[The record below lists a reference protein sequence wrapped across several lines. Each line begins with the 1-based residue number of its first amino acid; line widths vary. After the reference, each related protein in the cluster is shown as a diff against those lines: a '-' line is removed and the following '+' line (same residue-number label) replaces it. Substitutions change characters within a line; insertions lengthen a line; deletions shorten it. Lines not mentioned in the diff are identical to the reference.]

1 MLSLSS
7 TAYKTAPIWGQELV
21 LSGRGFLREM
31 LRGGPLLHRSY
42 EDLAISQWLN
52 KPDWQKLQL
61 EKLTSV
67 LSQAAKTIP
76 FYKTRFAACGFDA
89 NAPLKWADIER
100 IPILSK
106 REIIDAGD
114 SISAPLAKWRGVKGK
129 TSGTTGTSLEGYR
142 THRSILR
149 EAAFI
154 TRQLQWAGY
163 KTGEPRVWLRG
174 DEIVPLANVQAPYW
188 RFNRAEN
195 MLMMSSFHLSEQNA
209 PHYLAALEKFDPV
222 LIQAYPTSITY
233 LAKWLQNNDRPYQGK
248 RLRGI
253 VTSSEA
259 MPADAKKI
267 IEQNMGCRVFDWYG
281 SFERVSAIGTCEF
294 GNHHIQEDYGYT
306 ELIPLDD
313 GSHEIIGTGF
323 DNSLMPLIRYRSVDS
338 VILGDSDYAC
348 PCGRTFRVVDKVLG
362 RQDDTIITKDGKTHI
377 MPDFI
382 FGGVAHL
389 VEAQIIQDRLD
400 AIRLRVVPGP
410 KFGQEQVDQL
420 TLNAQER
427 FGSSVNISVELVE
440 SIPRTA
446 NGKFRCSISNL

>member
-1 MLSLSS
+1 MLSLNSS
-7 TAYKTAPIWGQELV
+7 AYKKAPIWGQELV
-21 LSGRGFLREM
+21 LSGRGFFREL
-31 LRGGPLLHRSY
+31 LRGGPLLHLSY

-52 KPDWQKLQL
+52 PRYWQKLQL

-67 LSQAAKTIP
+67 LGQASKTIP
-76 FYKTRFAACGFDA
+76 FYKTRFASCGYDA
-89 NAPLKWADIER
+89 NSPFTWENFEK

-106 REIIDAGD
+106 REVIAAGD
-114 SISAPLAKWRGVKGK
+114 SISAPLANWRGVKGK

-174 DEIVPLANVQAPYW
+174 DEIVPLANVQPPYW

-195 MLMMSSFHLSEQNA
+195 MLMMSSFHLSEQSA
-209 PHYLAALEKFDPV
+209 AHYFEALEKFDPV
-222 LIQAYPTSITY
+222 LIQAYPTSIAY
-233 LAKWLQNNDRPYQGK
+233 LAKWLENNDRLYKGK

-259 MPADAKKI
+259 MPDDSKKI
-267 IEQNMGCRVFDWYG
+267 IERTMGCKVFDWYG
-281 SFERVSAIGTCEF
+281 SFERVAAIGTCEF

-338 VILGDSDYAC
+338 VILGDSNYVC

-362 RQDDTIITKDGKTHI
+362 RLDDTIITQDGKTHI

-400 AIRLRVVPGP
+400 AIRLRVVPAP
-410 KFGQEQVDQL
+410 KFGKAQIDQL
-420 TLNAQER
+420 TQNAQER
-427 FGSSVNISVELVE
+427 FGSSVNISVELVDN
-440 SIPRTA
+440 IPRTA

>member
-1 MLSLSS
+1 MLSLNS
-7 TAYKTAPIWGQELV
+7 TLYKTAPIWGQELI
-21 LSGRGFLREM
+21 LSGRGTLREF
-31 LRGGPLLHRSY
+31 LRGGPLLNRAY
-42 EDLAISQWLN
+42 EDLNISQWLSTT
-52 KPDWQKLQL
+52 DWRELQL
-61 EKLTSV
+61 EKLASV
-67 LSQAAKTIP
+67 LSQASKTIP
-76 FYKTRFAACGFDA
+76 FYQQRFSACGFDPD
-89 NAPLKWADIER
+89 APLTWSAIDQ

-106 REIIDAGD
+106 REIIDAGE
-114 SISAPLAKWRGVKGK
+114 SIHAPMAKWRGVKGR

-142 THRSILR
+142 THHSVLR

-174 DEIVPLANVQAPYW
+174 DEIVPLPDTQPPYW

-209 PHYLAALEKFDPV
+209 PHYLEELEKFDPV
-222 LIQAYPTSITY
+222 LIQAYPTSIAY
-233 LAKWLQNNDRPYQGK
+233 LAKWLQNHDRAYNGK

-253 VTSSEA
+253 VTSSETLSDDQRKTVEKT
-259 MPADAKKI
+259 M
-267 IEQNMGCRVFDWYG
+267 NCRVFDWYG
-281 SFERVSAIGTCEF
+281 SFERVAAIGTCEF

-338 VILGDSDYAC
+338 VILGDPDYVC
-348 PCGRTFRVVDKVLG
+348 PCGRTFRIVDKVLG
-362 RQDDTIITKDGKTHI
+362 RLDDTIFTVDGKAHV

-410 KFGQEQVDQL
+410 KFGKVEIDQL
-420 TLNAQER
+420 TRNARER
-427 FGSSVNISVELVE
+427 FGSKINISIELVDC
-440 SIPRTA
+440 IPRTA
-446 NGKFRCSISNL
+446 NGKLRCVINNL